1 MKHFIK
7 LPSGI
12 VINIERLSMVGRL
25 NAIKEPNAKKPKEWD
40 LSMQFINEDRPTI
53 LEYRKEDEARAD
65 YDALVAACVN
75 SD

>member
-12 VINIERLSMVGRL
+12 VIDIERLSMVGRL
-25 NAIKEPNAKKPKEWD
+25 NAVKEPNATNPKEWD
-40 LSMQFINEDRPTI
+40 LSMQFINEDRATI
-53 LEYRKEDEARAD
+53 LEYSIEDEARAD
-65 YDALVAACVN
+65 YNALVAACVN